1 MISQFSEDKETNSFS
16 DGIDADANLAAG
28 LTEIS
33 DITTTAS
40 DWTIETILGLLIR
53 ENIQLSPRSQGRDN
67 WNLVH
72 KSRFIESLSLGFP
85 TPQIVL
91 AVDAQERNKFI
102 VIDGSQRLET
112 ILEFYG
118 RSETENNGFTLTGL
132 EFRTDLNGCNYDS
145 IESNYYLNSALI
157 NLDIQTIRVVLIR
170 DWDSPSLLHKI
181 SSRLNLP
188 RVV

>member
-1 MISQFSEDKETNSFS
+1 MISQFLEDNETNSFS

-28 LTEIS
+28 LTKIS
-33 DITTTAS
+33 DVTITAS

-53 ENIQLSPRSQGRDN
+53 DSIQLSPRSQGRDN

-91 AVDAQERNKFI
+91 AVDAQEHNKFI

-118 RSETENNGFTLTGL
+118 RSETDNNGFTLTGL
-132 EFRTDLNGCNYDS
+132 EFRTDLNGYNYDS
-145 IESNYYLNSALI
+145 IKSNYDLNSALV

-170 DWDSPSLLHKI
+170 NWYSKSLLHRMFL
-181 SSRLNLP
+181 RLNLP